1 MPRQKIIVKN
11 VPDGIDGAPPWITT
25 FVDMVSLLVTFFILL
40 YTFSSIREFDAFTYP
55 KNIMSTSGVI
65 DGSASDT
72 MERPA
77 HDDLMLGM
85 DLARGSRKRHTRPV
99 NELRENMEEMG
110 QALSEEH
117 VPIDLRAAGDGLR
130 VRFSDNAGFQPG
142 SAEVEPALEKAPSPS
157 SVTRPATT
165 RSWSSSRGTPTT
177 PSCRRPPSPTPTR
190 CPSRGRAPRRTSSSS
205 AVNSTR
211 PWCSS
216 RDTAPT
222 GRARDAES
230 ALERRTNRRVEVR
243 LVSISRCASRP
254 CSRARSP
261 WGCGR

>member
-1 MPRQKIIVKN
+1 MPKQKIIVKN

-40 YTFSSIREFDAFTYP
+40 YTFSSIREFDTFTYP

-72 MERPA
+72 IEAP

-142 SAEVEPALEKAPSPS
+142 SAEVRPALEKALTELGDTASYYPLMVVVEGHTDDAFVPSPS
-157 SVTRPATT
+157 FPDAYAMSIA
-165 RSWSSSRGTPTT
+165 
-177 PSCRRPPSPTPTR
+177 
-190 CPSRGRAPRRTSSSS
+190 
-205 AVNSTR
+205 
-211 PWCSS
+211 
-216 RDTAPT
+216 
-222 GRARDAES
+222 RARAAADVLVERGEFDPTLVLVEGYGPDRPRVDAES

-243 LVSISRCASRP
+243 LVSISRDRVAAMQP
-254 CSRARSP
+254 GEEP
-261 WGCGR
+261 MGGGR